1 MTEYDASQKQR
12 AFERRIRATKRELT
26 ALDAGIK
33 ETNDPSLKESLQ
45 AEFDRKS
52 VLLKKQEAKIKDFTH
67 QTGLYRDRAREQS
80 YGFNK
85 SVSQKAIHKAEK
97 HYQIWIH
104 DIGATGKAPKTL
116 AEYYKNKYNDTWEHQ
131 MLIGYNNAIK
141 KGDIS
146 PLVGF
151 EQYTKVAEE
160 ANIKLIGK
168 KTSNKYTIIAYTTHF
183 IDRVIGQV
191 STSHGGKRLGVSIDD
206 VLECLTNSD
215 TNISK
220 PYNRTLK
227 RNNETIQD
235 ERIRFIGKNCVVT
248 ISTTDGKIIQV
259 NPRS

>member
-1 MTEYDASQKQR
+1 MSEYDATQKQR
-12 AFERRIRATKRELT
+12 TFERRIRATKRELT

-33 ETNDPSLKESLQ
+33 ETDNADLKESLQ

-52 VLLKKQEAKIKDFTH
+52 VLLKKQEAKIKDLTQ

-85 SVSQKAIHKAEK
+85 SVSQKAKHKAEK
-97 HYQIWIH
+97 HYQTWIH

-131 MLIGYNNAIK
+131 MLIGYNNAVK

-151 EQYTKVAEE
+151 EQYTKIAEE

-168 KTSNKYTIIAYTTHF
+168 KAVNKYTINAYATHF

-191 STSHGGKRLGVSIDD
+191 STSHEGKRLGVSIDD
-206 VLECLTNSD
+206 VLECLTDSN
-215 TNISK
+215 TKVSK
-220 PYNRTLK
+220 SYK
-227 RNNETIQD
+227 RNIKRNSETIQD
-235 ERIRFIGKNCVVT
+235 ERIRFTGKKCVVT
-248 ISTTDGKIIQV
+248 ISITDGKIIQV